1 MPELLSADDLLD
13 QGLTAALGPVDHV
26 TGSVIA
32 GICNDALRDV
42 LGPALV
48 TALRADCRLVPLT
61 APWVWDLARGL
72 QFQSQRGAP
81 EPATGELLACLGG
94 TRLAGKDAERIAESV
109 DLAAVLTLDRVLEQV
124 LGPGASARDPR
135 ANEAAAP
142 WLTGLKLGSR
152 IHLVQEL
159 LRLLP
164 PGEITSAR

>member
-1 MPELLSADDLLD
+1 MRELLSAGDLIDD
-13 QGLTAALGPVDHV
+13 GLAAALGPVDPA
-26 TGSVIA
+26 TGNAIA

-42 LGPALV
+42 LGSAIL
-48 TALRADCRLVPLT
+48 TALRDDRRLLRLA

-72 QFQSQRGAP
+72 QFQSQHGAP

-94 TRLAGKDAERIAESV
+94 TRIFGKNAGRLAESV
-109 DLAAVLTLDRVLEQV
+109 DVAAVLTLDRVLEQV
-124 LGPGASARDPR
+124 LGPGASGRDPR

-142 WLTGLKLGSR
+142 WLTGLKLGAR

-164 PGEITSAR
+164 PGEVAGPS

>member
-13 QGLTAALGPVDHV
+13 EGLAAAIGLVDDV
-26 TGSVIA
+26 TGAAIA
-32 GICNDALRDV
+32 GVCNDALRDV

-48 TALRADCRLVPLT
+48 LALRADRRRLPLA

-72 QFQSQRGAP
+72 QFQSQHGPP

-94 TRLAGKDAERIAESV
+94 TRLHGMDAGRLAESV

-135 ANEAAAP
+135 ANEDAAP
-142 WLTGLKLGSR
+142 WLAGLKLGSR

-164 PGEITSAR
+164 PGKIPGAF